1 MRIIDCC
8 AVVPLLE
15 PLDSQAGLDSDS
27 FHAGRA
33 AHWDLIFQF
42 GAVTGNAILTLYVGA
57 SAGTK
62 TTAIAFRHRLSSG
75 DFKAASAD
83 LFAASDTTDAD
94 GILTLTAATY
104 DHRVLVIMLD
114 SIEIA
119 EATPWVTVEI
129 DATASVLLLSAV
141 AIGMQP
147 RYQTALTAI
156 A

>member
-1 MRIIDCC
+1 MRTIDCC

-62 TTAIAFRHRLSSG
+62 TTAIAFRYRLSSG

-94 GILTLTAATY
+94 GILTLTATTY

-141 AIGMQP
+141 AIGTQP